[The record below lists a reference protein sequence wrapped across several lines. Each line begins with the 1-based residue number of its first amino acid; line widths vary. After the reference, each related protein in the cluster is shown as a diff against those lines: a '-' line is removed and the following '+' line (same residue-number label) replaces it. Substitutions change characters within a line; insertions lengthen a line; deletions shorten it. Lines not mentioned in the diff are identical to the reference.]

1 MGYTEKITRT
11 VGLTLTRYKD
21 YTYPG
26 KTEEDYGSEITPP
39 TRLVIIDSIKSSN
52 GDESLWRSA
61 VDRGLLYLGLLTT
74 STYWFVTKAETG
86 DDYYF
91 YINVYNRVGHKV
103 KTRLLVS
110 PDGGVRLY
118 VDDNGILRNSVSL
131 SENPELKRLVFDVL
145 HISFTGTN
153 QDDTGYDG
161 FEPKNYHKDYYSNDD
176 GIEAIDIIKHCH
188 LHFNLGNVLK
198 CLMRAGKKTQN
209 KVSDYQ
215 KASWYI
221 KYLQHSR
228 SLLREQFEALEPYV
242 DRSGAILQLV
252 EDDVLNDAVCA
263 ILSIDSLYDTFPKF
277 ERLLKDLYYELDL
290 AIVKEMERGL
300 K

>member
-1 MGYTEKITRT
+1 MGYTSEKITRT

-21 YTYPG
+21 YTYTG
-26 KTEEDYGSEITPP
+26 KTEEDYGLKITPP

-74 STYWFVTKAETG
+74 STYWFVTKAEKG

-91 YINVYNRVGHKV
+91 YINVYNRVRHEV
-103 KTRLLVS
+103 ATRILVS

-118 VDDNGILRNSVSL
+118 VDDNGILRHSGNL
-131 SENPELKRLVFDVL
+131 SENPELKGLVFDVL

-153 QDDTGYDG
+153 QDYTGYDG
-161 FEPKNYHKDYYSNDD
+161 FEPKNYHKDYYSNND
-176 GIEAIDIIKHCH
+176 GIEAIDIIERSH

-198 CLMRAGKKTQN
+198 YVLKYLMRAGKKTQN

-215 KASWYI
+215 TASWHI
-221 KYLQHSR
+221 NYLLNSR
-228 SLLREQFEALEPYV
+228 SLLREQFEALEPYF

-252 EDDVLNDAVCA
+252 EDDMLNDAVCE
-263 ILSIDSLYDTFPKF
+263 ILSIDPLYDTFHGQF
-277 ERLLKDLYYELDL
+277 
-290 AIVKEMERGL
+290 
-300 K
+300 